1 MIVLSELGTRLK
13 EARIAKELNLED
25 LQAITKIQTR
35 YLQGIEEGNYAIMPG
50 AFYVRAFIKQ
60 YAAAV
65 DLDGEQLLHQHKID
79 MPVTEANVFTKP
91 SDTYSPRNRSITRT
105 ATGDAYGEVIPKVLV
120 ALFIVLI
127 LAVAWYFYSAT
138 TNNGLLGEDAVE
150 KETGVP
156 YEQLAPSIEKEVEK
170 PVETETVEEPE
181 KEQPK
186 AVLTVKETQG
196 ETTTYSF
203 QGENPQLE
211 ITADGPSWI
220 AATDENQQELTSK
233 ARVLQA
239 GETEKIDVS
248 QVEFVRVRI
257 GDYTNINLNLN
268 GKPVK
273 YTQQTKPQNIV
284 IQFEVSE

>member
-13 EARIAKELNLED
+13 EARIAKELSLED
-25 LQAITKIQTR
+25 LQAITKIQKR
-35 YLQGIEEGNYAIMPG
+35 YLQGIEEGNYTMMPG

-65 DLDGEQLLHQHKID
+65 DLDGEQLLQHHEID
-79 MPVTEANVFTKP
+79 MPVTETNVFTKP
-91 SDTYSPRNRSITRT
+91 SDTYSTRNRSITRT

-156 YEQLAPSIEKEVEK
+156 YEQPAPSIEKEVEK

-181 KEQPK
+181 EEQPK
-186 AVLTVKETQG
+186 SVLTIKETQG
-196 ETTTYSF
+196 ETTTYLF

-257 GDYTNINLNLN
+257 GDYSNINLSLN
-268 GKPVK
+268 GKPVE
-273 YTQQTKPQNIV
+273 YTHQTKPQNIV